1 MSDFLERV
9 RNERQ
14 FLALTGLS
22 KEQFNELLNEFSSCI
37 DVIKDEKYR
46 NNRKTRLRRPGGGRK
61 GGLVTPEQKLFF
73 VLCFLK
79 SYPTFDMLGF
89 VFDMSPSKASENI
102 KKLLPVLKMALKNLN
117 VLPQRHLKDVAEFE
131 QLVEKTKH
139 LVIDATERPHFRHK
153 KLSKQRQHY
162 SGKKRRHTVKNT
174 VISDCTKRVIF
185 VGKTVPGSRHDY
197 SVLKEELK
205 PENDWFKS
213 VKVSVDLGYQGI
225 KSDYLSP
232 ENIHIPHKK
241 PRKSKKNA
249 NPSLTQTQRRENK
262 EMGRTRVVVEH
273 AIGGMKA
280 FNILASKFRNRL
292 KNFVD
297 DVFILVAG
305 LWNLKTSFA
314 LQ

>member
-1 MSDFLERV
+1 MRDFLEKV

-22 KEQFNELLNEFSSCI
+22 KEQFDELLNEFSSCLE
-37 DVIKDEKYR
+37 VIKDEQYR
-46 NNRKTRLRRPGGGRK
+46 KNRKTRLRKPGGGRK
-61 GGLVTPEQKLFF
+61 GGLVTPKNKLFF

-89 VFDMSPSKASENI
+89 VFDMSPSKASENA
-102 KKLLPVLKMALKNLN
+102 KKLLPVLKMALKNLH
-117 VLPQRHLKDVAEFE
+117 VLPKRHFKDVAELE
-131 QLVEKTKH
+131 QLVENAKH
-139 LVIDATERPHFRHK
+139 ILIDATERPHFRHRK
-153 KLSKQRQHY
+153 PSKQRRHY

-174 VISDCTKRVIF
+174 VISDRSKRVIF
-185 VGKTVPGSRHDY
+185 VGKTVAGSRHDY
-197 SVLKEELK
+197 SLLKEELK

-213 VKVSVDLGYQGI
+213 MDASVDLGYQGI
-225 KSDYLSP
+225 KSDYLSS

-249 NPSLTQTQRRENK
+249 NPSLTRLQKRENK

-292 KNFVD
+292 KNFADEVI
-297 DVFILVAG
+297 FLVAG
-305 LWNLKTSFA
+305 LWNLKNSFVV
-314 LQ
+314 Q